1 MTRKQILLR
10 EIESMSEEELNE
22 MLILVEK
29 MKKESKSNENNDNST
44 QPDRQGSGKSIL
56 RHAGKWV
63 GDDFHEC
70 LQMVYDSRGMAKF

>member
-1 MTRKQILLR
+1 MKTKQILLQ
-10 EIESMSEEELNE
+10 EIESMSEAELNE

-29 MKKESKSNENNDNST
+29 MKKESNVNKSNLT
-44 QPDRQGSGKSIL
+44 LPDRQGSGKSIL

-63 GDDFHEC
+63 GDDFQEC

>member
-1 MTRKQILLR
+1 MKTKQILLQ
-10 EIESMSEEELNE
+10 EIESMSEAELNE
-22 MLILVEK
+22 ILILVEK
-29 MKKESKSNENNDNST
+29 MKKESNANKSNST

>member
-1 MTRKQILLR
+1 MVIKQILIQ
-10 EIESMSEEELNE
+10 EIESMSEAELKE

-29 MKKESKSNENNDNST
+29 MKKESNDNNGNST

-63 GDDFHEC
+63 GNDFHEC

>member
-1 MTRKQILLR
+1 MTTKQILLQK
-10 EIESMSEEELNE
+10 IESMSEAELNE

-29 MKKESKSNENNDNST
+29 MKREVNDSNFNTT
-44 QPDRQGSGKSIL
+44 QLDRQGSGKSIL

>member
-1 MTRKQILLR
+1 MKTKQILLQ
-10 EIESMSEEELNE
+10 EIESMSEAELNE

-29 MKKESKSNENNDNST
+29 MKKESNANKSNST

-56 RHAGKWV
+56 RHAGKWA

-70 LQMVYDSRGMAKF
+70 LQMVYDSRGMTTF